1 MGNEIG
7 NIKKITL
14 SILHEDAHT
23 ADSQKS
29 PVLFEMIYG
38 IGVAGLNAFELA
50 LEGKKVGDMLR
61 LKVLASQAEEFFG
74 QFFPGIRMQLGLQII
89 PAEMTLL
96 LEVKQVRDADNSE
109 VVKALAKSGGHSCGG
124 GSCDCGCS

>member
-1 MGNEIG
+1 MVTEIG
-7 NIKKITL
+7 NMKKITL
-14 SILHEDAHT
+14 AVLHEKSDT
-23 ADSQKS
+23 TKSQES

-38 IGVAGLNAFELA
+38 IGMAGLNAFELA

-74 QFFPGIRMQLGLQII
+74 QFFPGLRVHLGLHIV
-89 PAEMTLL
+89 PAEMNLL
-96 LEVKQVRDADNSE
+96 LKVKEVRDANNSE

-124 GSCDCGCS
+124 GSCDCGCG